1 MSQRADFIRFKKMPN
16 GNIRA
21 YQSDT
26 PDKRGVSELQ
36 LTNIKN
42 PAPTVTTTQQINI
55 FLLYE
60 TE

>member
-1 MSQRADFIRFKKMPN
+1 MKRKRKEHIAFKMMPN

-36 LTNIKN
+36 ITDIRNES
-42 PAPTVTTTQQINI
+42 PTIISSPPQYYRV
-55 FLLYE
+55 
-60 TE
+60 

>member
-1 MSQRADFIRFKKMPN
+1 MSIADFIRFKKMPN

-26 PDKRGVSELQ
+26 DDKRGVSELQ
-36 LTNIKN
+36 ITNIKN

-55 FLLYE
+55 YLVYE

>member
-1 MSQRADFIRFKKMPN
+1 MSREDFIRFKKMPN

-26 PDKRGVSELQ
+26 DDKRGVSELQ
-36 LTNIKN
+36 ITNIKN

-55 FLLYE
+55 YLVYE

>member
-1 MSQRADFIRFKKMPN
+1 MPN

-26 PDKRGVSELQ
+26 YDKRGVSELQ
-36 LTNIKN
+36 ITHPKNIAPTLITESNIK
-42 PAPTVTTTQQINI
+42 IY
-55 FLLYE
+55 LKYE